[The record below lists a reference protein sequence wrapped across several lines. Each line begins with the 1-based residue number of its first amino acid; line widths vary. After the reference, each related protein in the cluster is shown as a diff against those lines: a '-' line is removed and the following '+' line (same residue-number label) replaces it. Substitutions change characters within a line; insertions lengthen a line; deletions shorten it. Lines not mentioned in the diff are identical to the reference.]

1 MSHLMMF
8 TFLANMQLST
18 WSIVHIMPILRW
30 NTIYISEQIFKLKN
44 YYLFDSCDYQMPDF
58 INFQRSPKLRCQVFL
73 TVCQLFLIELL
84 HILANIERQR
94 WCKFSQYQTKFNYCF
109 VISTERQRQVKRRI
123 YAQRISNIKFQT
135 SAECKQICFGEY

>member
-1 MSHLMMF
+1 
-8 TFLANMQLST
+8 MQ
-18 WSIVHIMPILRW
+18 
-30 NTIYISEQIFKLKN
+30 
-44 YYLFDSCDYQMPDF
+44 DF
-58 INFQRSPKLRCQVFL
+58 INFHRSPKLRCQVFL

-94 WCKFSQYQTKFNYCF
+94 WCKFSQDQTKFNYCF